1 MIGINTNIAALNASA
16 KLSSNALEQA
26 TAMQRLSTGLR
37 VNSAKDDAAAL
48 AISTGFMA
56 QTRGM
61 TQAIRNVQD
70 GIGLAQTA
78 ESTVTS
84 AINMVQRMRELAL
97 QSANGTLTDANRHAL
112 QLEFDANIN
121 EINNALNVSNFNG
134 IKLFDGSAS
143 NLKIQTGAN
152 VGETKTISIPRM
164 TSLSILG
171 VAGTEFLNGGQTNP
185 PPSIYTSTTN
195 QVYTSTNTNNYVDP
209 VYIDPNVV
217 VTGVGTIDG
226 ASVVMSNGD
235 LGHDVL
241 QLTNPPFG
249 ITASYDNT
257 TGILKLSG
265 TATIADYQDAL
276 RHVQFKTDATAA
288 AGKRSFDINVG
299 TAVKGP
305 NGHYYQY
312 IDKTVDFNTAITL
325 AENTNYFG
333 MKGYLATSTNL
344 IENQFLT
351 SLCNN
356 TRPSW
361 IGASDDYQLINKV
374 LGSNAYTNQSQT
386 EGNWF
391 WITGPE
397 AGIQISNGDLNPI
410 STSYSNWLPGE
421 PNNLTMN
428 DPAGEQAGV
437 LMTFPG
443 QEGGWVDL
451 NNAGNP
457 NSYFVPGMLVEYNG
471 DPNLHITANTT
482 IDVGANWHPPITVT
496 PTPELQVIPD
506 VTTAAKAIDS
516 LAKLDTAIGALSDI
530 RSYLGAVQ
538 NTLAAMGDNLTESIN
553 NAQQSNGRIMDTDYT
568 VTTTELSRTQIINQA
583 STAMLAQANQAPQLV
598 LQLLKNNG

>member
-1 MIGINTNIAALNASA
+1 
-16 KLSSNALEQA
+16 
-26 TAMQRLSTGLR
+26 MQRLSTGLR

-209 VYIDPNVV
+209 VYIDPNVG

-241 QLTNPPFG
+241 QLTNPPVG

-312 IDKTVDFNTAITL
+312 YNNGLDWLSAKKFADTTP
-325 AENTNYFG
+325 YFG
-333 MKGYLATSTNL
+333 MTGYMVTITSQAENDFVTNM
-344 IENQFLT
+344 IDHST
-351 SLCNN
+351 
-356 TRPSW
+356 W
-361 IGASDDYQLINKV
+361 IGASDDYQQINLAAGTTV
-374 LGSNAYTNQSQT
+374 YANQTQA
-386 EGNWF
+386 EGHWQWVDGPVADTQKDFFYGNGA
-391 WITGPE
+391 TGP
-397 AGIQISNGDLNPI
+397 APTIIG
-410 STSYSNWLPGE
+410 YSNWFAGKPDNFNGDQNFAMLHKNHFWLPNGTWDDSS
-421 PNNLTMN
+421 PTYPLAT
-428 DPAGEQAGV
+428 PGV
-437 LMTFPG
+437 
-443 QEGGWVDL
+443 VI
-451 NNAGNP
+451 
-457 NSYFVPGMLVEYNG
+457 EYNT
-471 DPNLHITANTT
+471 DPTLHITANTT

-538 NTLAAMGDNLTESIN
+538 NTLAAVGDNLTASIN